1 MEAQLTMT
9 HTSRKAHKDQPDELK
24 QHKASDTAGPEIQV
38 ETAPF
43 DPHSATPEQWL
54 AMLDSKETEIVQLK
68 DRVLRMGAEMENTRK
83 RLERERTDSVNFAN
97 ESIIRELLPI
107 VDNLE
112 RALEH
117 AQTEAHTDSLT
128 EGVSITLKAFR
139 DALARFGCASFE
151 AHGMAFDPNF
161 HEAVMQEESRDYAEN
176 TVLRE
181 LQKGYTLHNR
191 LLRPAMVVVSKAAA
205 DAKPPTP
212 EKTPPKGAKLAP
224 AEGSP
229 ETPT

>member
-1 MEAQLTMT
+1 
-9 HTSRKAHKDQPDELK
+9 
-24 QHKASDTAGPEIQV
+24 
-38 ETAPF
+38 
-43 DPHSATPEQWL
+43 
-54 AMLDSKETEIVQLK
+54 
-68 DRVLRMGAEMENTRK
+68 MENTRK

-97 ESIIRELLPI
+97 ESIMRELLPI

-117 AQTEAHTDSLT
+117 AQKETQADSLT

-139 DALARFGCASFE
+139 DTLTRFGCAPFE

-161 HEAVMQEESRDYAEN
+161 HEAVMQEESRDYPEN

-181 LQKGYTLHNR
+181 LQKGYTLHSR
-191 LLRPAMVVVSKAAA
+191 LLRPAMVIVSKAASG
-205 DAKPPTP
+205 AKPPTLDKP
-212 EKTPPKGAKLAP
+212 AHKGAKLA
-224 AEGSP
+224 AAKGSP

>member
-1 MEAQLTMT
+1 MT
-9 HTSRKAHKDQPDELK
+9 HASRKAHKEQPDELK
-24 QHKASDTAGPEIQV
+24 KATTPDAASPEAQA
-38 ETAPF
+38 EAAPF
-43 DPHSATPEQWL
+43 DPHTATVDEWL
-54 AMLDSKETEIVQLK
+54 AQLEAKDTEIAQLK
-68 DRVLRMGAEMENTRK
+68 DRVLRTGAEMENTRK
-83 RLERERTDSVNFAN
+83 RLERERTDSVSFAN

-117 AQTEAHTDSLT
+117 AEKEAQVDSLT

-139 DALARFGCASFE
+139 DTLTRFGCAAFE

-161 HEAVMQEESRDYAEN
+161 HEAVMQEESRDYPEN

-181 LQKGYTLHNR
+181 LQKGYMLHSR
-191 LLRPAMVVVSKAAA
+191 LLRPAMVIVSKAAA

-212 EKTPPKGAKLAP
+212 GKSPHKGAKLAT
-224 AEGSP
+224 AGGSP

>member
-1 MEAQLTMT
+1 MT
-9 HTSRKAHKDQPDELK
+9 HASRKAHKDQPDELK
-24 QHKASDTAGPEIQV
+24 KDTSPDAPGPETQA
-38 ETAPF
+38 EPAPF
-43 DPHSATPEQWL
+43 DPHTATVEQWL
-54 AMLDSKETEIVQLK
+54 ALVEAKDTEITQLK

-83 RLERERTDSVNFAN
+83 RLERERTDSVSFAN

-117 AQTEAHTDSLT
+117 AQREANADSLT

-139 DALARFGCASFE
+139 DALARFGCAPFE

-161 HEAVMQEESRDYAEN
+161 HEAVMQEESHDYPEN

-181 LQKGYTLHNR
+181 LQRGYMLHNR
-191 LLRPAMVVVSKAAA
+191 LLRPAMVVVSKASAGA
-205 DAKPPTP
+205 
-212 EKTPPKGAKLAP
+212 KTPALGKTPHKGAKLAT

-229 ETPT
+229 ETHT